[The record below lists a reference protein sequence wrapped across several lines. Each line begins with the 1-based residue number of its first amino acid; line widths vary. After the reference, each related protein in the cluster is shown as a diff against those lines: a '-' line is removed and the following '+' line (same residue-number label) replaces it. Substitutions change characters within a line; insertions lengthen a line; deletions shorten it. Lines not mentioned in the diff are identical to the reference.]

1 MCDSQEVAEG
11 MCGIVG
17 CWEMS
22 GEVRR
27 EVVEAMTSCLRHRG
41 PDSSGIWIDEAA
53 HLALGH
59 TRLAILDLSPA
70 GHQPMLS
77 MCGRFVIVYNGE
89 IYNHQEIRERLESED
104 RSIVWRGHSDTEVL
118 LAAIR
123 TWGVEAAL
131 QSIAGMFAFA
141 LWDRQARCLTLA
153 RDRMGE
159 KPLYYGWQGTTFF
172 FASELK
178 ALYAHP
184 AFQGRISPLGLSL
197 YFQHSYVP
205 TPYSIYDGIYKLP
218 PGTYLQLRSPQAGV
232 CPQPK
237 RYWSLIEVALQG
249 IESPFQGSEEE
260 AVETLQSLLTTVVQ
274 QQMIADVPVGVF
286 LSGGIDSSLV
296 AAVAQSQSSCP
307 IRSFSVGFE
316 EKSLDEAPYARRI
329 AHYIGTRHNE
339 LYVSA
344 HDVLEL
350 IPYIPV
356 VYDEPFADSS
366 QIPTLLVSRLARSAV
381 TVALTGDGGDEPTGG
396 YHAVYD
402 GAIQFYRRLSRIPPL
417 PRTLLQRAARSRL
430 CHTLMSLVRGQSLTK
445 RQMEMLALALDSHNN
460 LARFYQILRKR
471 WRTSDTIL
479 SEFYTHSLDNCS
491 LYDNYP
497 VSQPY
502 LCFMAIDSTTY
513 LPDDVLVKVDR
524 ASMSVSLETRAP
536 LLDHRIVA
544 WLWRLPIE
552 MRIRNGQ
559 GKRILRR
566 LLARYL
572 PEGLYERPKQ
582 GFAVPIDEWLTSALR
597 PWVESLLEESRLK
610 QEGYL
615 KPTTVRAVW
624 QAHLRG
630 EHRAGHLIWPIVVFQ
645 AWIEHA
651 ERTKRAA
658 CQPASCEQQPTFKGD
673 MK

>member
-1 MCDSQEVAEG
+1 MCDSQEVEEG

-123 TWGVEAAL
+123 AWGVEAAL
-131 QSIAGMFAFA
+131 QSVAGMFAFA
-141 LWDRQARCLTLA
+141 LWDRQAHCLTLA

-159 KPLYYGWQGTTFF
+159 KPLYYGWQGTTFL

-178 ALYAHP
+178 ALHAHP
-184 AFQGRISPLGLSL
+184 AFQGRISPSGLSL

-237 RYWSLIEVALQG
+237 QYWSLIEVALQG

-274 QQMIADVPVGVF
+274 QQMVADVPVGVF

-296 AAVAQSQSSCP
+296 SAVAQAQSARP
-307 IRSFSVGFE
+307 IRTFTIGFE
-316 EKSLDEAPYARRI
+316 EKPFDEATYARNVAR
-329 AHYIGTRHNE
+329 HLGTDHCE
-339 LYVSA
+339 LYVTA
-344 HDVLEL
+344 KDAIDLV
-350 IPYIPV
+350 PYLPA

-381 TVALTGDGGDEPTGG
+381 TVVLTGDGGDESTGG
-396 YHAVYD
+396 YRKSYD
-402 GAIQFYRRLSRIPPL
+402 VAIKFYTGLSRIPSFS
-417 PRTLLQRAARSRL
+417 RKLLQSIARSNL
-430 CHTLMSLVRGQSLTK
+430 CQALISAVRGRSLTK
-445 RQMEMLALALDSHNN
+445 RQMELFALALDSRGS
-460 LARFYQILRKR
+460 LAQLYALLRKR
-471 WRTSDTIL
+471 WRTTSIL
-479 SEFYTHSLDNCS
+479 GDFENSSSSTDCWI
-491 LYDNYP
+491 DDYP
-497 VSQPY
+497 IPQPY
-502 LCFMAIDSTTY
+502 LCLMAIDALTF
-513 LPDDVLVKVDR
+513 LPDGILVKVDR
-524 ASMSVSLETRAP
+524 ATMSVSLEARAP
-536 LLDHRIVA
+536 LLDHRVVD
-544 WLWRLPIE
+544 WLWRLPVE
-552 MRIRNGQ
+552 MRIRDGQ
-559 GKRILRR
+559 GKWILRS
-566 LLARYL
+566 LLERYL
-572 PEGLYERPKQ
+572 PRELYERPKQ
-582 GFAVPIDEWLTSALR
+582 GFAVPIDLWLTNGLR
-597 PWVESLLEESRLK
+597 PWAESLLEERRLK
-610 QEGYL
+610 QEGFL
-615 KPTTVRAVW
+615 NPTAVRAIW
-624 QAHLRG
+624 EAHLRG
-630 EHRAGHLIWPIVVFQ
+630 EHRAGFLIWPIVVFQ
-645 AWIEHA
+645 AWLDDTQVA
-651 ERTKRAA
+651 TSAPS
-658 CQPASCEQQPTFKGD
+658 QSVL
-673 MK
+673 